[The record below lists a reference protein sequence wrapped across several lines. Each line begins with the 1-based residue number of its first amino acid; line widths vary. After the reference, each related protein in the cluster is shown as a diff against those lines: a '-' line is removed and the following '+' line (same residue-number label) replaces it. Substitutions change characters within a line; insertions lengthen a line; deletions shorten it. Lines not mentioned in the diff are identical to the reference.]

1 MSSKYEFYN
10 NGKIVKCV
18 NFDGFIDQ
26 LDFINNFVKNN
37 TFNTAK
43 EVNVCDNFYGK
54 HDLSTALDG
63 MNYGFTEMTDYFKN
77 VMAQIKSCTKSFDG
91 IFMDYQG
98 FAYDMGAVVSGEPE
112 CCVNMGLPVPTP
124 CVKIFVDIAWSSWIT
139 AEQILNRG
147 IAITNLI
154 NTLLINGC
162 IVDLYA
168 VRYNIQND
176 MEILFMTKVDTKTLS
191 IANIAFMCSPC
202 YFRKIGWITTDCIR
216 NKRSEAGRG
225 MSRMSDFMLQK
236 LKNDKIFFIGGDY
249 TNSSIVEHIHTIESA
264 NKYILEI
271 FKKYCEENKIA
282 ITFEENDTE
291 ET

>member
-1 MSSKYEFYN
+1 MSSRYEFYN
-10 NGKIVKCV
+10 KHGKLIKCV
-18 NFDGFIDQ
+18 QFDGFIDQ
-26 LDFINNFVKNN
+26 LSFIDKFIKDNRFGTPKQVDK
-37 TFNTAK
+37 K
-43 EVNVCDNFYGK
+43 DNFYGL
-54 HDLSTALDG
+54 HDLRTSLEG
-63 MNYGFTEMTDYFKN
+63 MNYGFTELTDYFKD
-77 VMAQIKSCTKSFDG
+77 VMSQIKSCTKSFDG

-112 CCVNMGLPVPTP
+112 CCVNMGLPVSTP
-124 CVKIFVDIAWSSWIT
+124 CIKIFVDIAWSSWIS
-139 AEQILNRG
+139 ASSILNRG

-154 NTLLINGC
+154 NTLLSQGC

-176 MEILFMTKVDTKTLS
+176 MEIFFTTKVDTKTLS

-216 NKRSEAGRG
+216 DKASEVGRG
-225 MSRMSDFMLQK
+225 MSQTSDFMLQK

-249 TNSSIVEHIHTIESA
+249 TNSDIVSHIDSVEDA

-271 FKKYCEENKIA
+271 FKKYCQENKIA
-282 ITFEENDTE
+282 ITFEDNNI
-291 ET
+291 